1 MNEDEPDQE
10 PPSCDEVMAAAVAEW
25 RTSHRLRE
33 DDAVLL
39 LIGLFRIHQQ
49 HWDELRQRD
58 MPSFG
63 PLQADI
69 RKLLETNRTCQHQIA
84 ALAEQLRTLP
94 PVSKTTTVTRTAA
107 WLAALAGSLAG
118 YLLGKAWL

>member
-1 MNEDEPDQE
+1 MNEDEPVDEQ
-10 PPSCDEVMAAAVAEW
+10 PSCDEVLTAAIAEW
-25 RTSHRLRE
+25 RIRHRLRE

-49 HWDELRQRD
+49 HWDELRRRE
-58 MPSFG
+58 MPSLES
-63 PLQADI
+63 LQADI
-69 RKLLETNRTCQHQIA
+69 RKLLESNRTCQQQVA
-84 ALAEQLRTLP
+84 ALTERLRTLP
-94 PVSKTTTVTRTAA
+94 PASKTATVTRTAA

>member
-1 MNEDEPDQE
+1 MNEDEPDRE
-10 PPSCDEVMAAAVAEW
+10 PPSCDEALAAAVGEW
-25 RTSHRLRE
+25 RIRYRLRE

-39 LIGLFRIHQQ
+39 LVGLFRIHQK
-49 HWDELRQRD
+49 HWDELRRREL
-58 MPSFG
+58 PSFG

-69 RKLLETNRTCQHQIA
+69 RKLLETNRTCQQQVA
-84 ALAEQLRTLP
+84 ALTEQLRNLP
-94 PVSKTTTVTRTAA
+94 LAPKIPTVTRTAA